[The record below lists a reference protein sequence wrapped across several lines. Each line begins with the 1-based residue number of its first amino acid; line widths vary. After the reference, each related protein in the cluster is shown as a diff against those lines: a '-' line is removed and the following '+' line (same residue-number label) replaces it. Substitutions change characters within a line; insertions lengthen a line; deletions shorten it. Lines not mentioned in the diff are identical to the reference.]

1 MTANSLGL
9 IGAHHIGITVP
20 DLDQAIAF
28 FRDVLGLEALV
39 HSAPD
44 QVNIG
49 YVTTHLGAEEESR
62 LVRRAILPCLGA
74 NVELLEYTKPGGLGA
89 APAPS
94 NNGAT
99 HLALSVKDAAAA
111 ARYLRDRGVMVLEG
125 PSKVEDGDLAARA
138 LQSRGVRRAR
148 RPAHGP
154 SHRQGENDSSQNPLP
169 QTFGVQP
176 TH

>member
-49 YVTTHLGAEEESR
+49 YVTTHLGADEGSR
-62 LVRRAILPCLGA
+62 
-74 NVELLEYTKPGGLGA
+74 
-89 APAPS
+89 
-94 NNGAT
+94 
-99 HLALSVKDAAAA
+99 
-111 ARYLRDRGVMVLEG
+111 
-125 PSKVEDGDLAARA
+125 
-138 LQSRGVRRAR
+138 
-148 RPAHGP
+148 
-154 SHRQGENDSSQNPLP
+154 
-169 QTFGVQP
+169 
-176 TH
+176 

>member
-49 YVTTHLGAEEESR
+49 YVTTHLGAEEGSR
-62 LVRRAILPCLGA
+62 LVRLAILPCLGA

-125 PSKVEDGDLAARA
+125 PSKVEYGDLAGLRWVYFRTPWGTTVELVEGTANLGYAR
-138 LQSRGVRRAR
+138 RTRAR
-148 RPAHGP
+148 LWDASQP
-154 SHRQGENDSSQNPLP
+154 SN
-169 QTFGVQP
+169 
-176 TH
+176 